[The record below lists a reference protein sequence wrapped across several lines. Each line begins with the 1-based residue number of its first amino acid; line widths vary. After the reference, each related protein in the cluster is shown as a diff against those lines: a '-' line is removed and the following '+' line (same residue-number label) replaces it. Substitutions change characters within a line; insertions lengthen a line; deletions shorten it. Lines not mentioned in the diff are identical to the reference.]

1 MKLKRKQAILAAAQ
15 SHIAMR
21 LAQEN
26 LGDKRER
33 VMQQKKDD
41 VNRSSGRIPQSLRV
55 SASAQRYNNIEND
68 VEEEKIEIN
77 THLQQHEQYQMN
89 QLDQEMEPASKP
101 IQVHDQLNLNEEDS
115 TILRQQVSKKKSFVH
130 PQLTQADI
138 DAINERKRHMAE
150 KHQEQNTL
158 QQFANLEVNEVENHA
173 RSQQQKSHYSGP
185 NTIGNLN
192 EQSDVESARELS
204 EPIQAN
210 YELNQIVEEASK
222 EDFTAEKTIHQ
233 EERSKSRVRKTRGK
247 K

>member
-1 MKLKRKQAILAAAQ
+1 
-15 SHIAMR
+15 
-21 LAQEN
+21 
-26 LGDKRER
+26 
-33 VMQQKKDD
+33 
-41 VNRSSGRIPQSLRV
+41 
-55 SASAQRYNNIEND
+55 
-68 VEEEKIEIN
+68 
-77 THLQQHEQYQMN
+77 MN

-192 EQSDVESARELS
+192 EQSDIESARELS

-233 EERSKSRVRKTRGK
+233 EERSKSRVHKTRGK